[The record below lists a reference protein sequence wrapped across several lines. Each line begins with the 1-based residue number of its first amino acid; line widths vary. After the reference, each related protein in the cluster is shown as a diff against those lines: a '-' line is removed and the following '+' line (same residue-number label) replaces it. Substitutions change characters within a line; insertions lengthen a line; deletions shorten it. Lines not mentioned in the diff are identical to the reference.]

1 MTLQQAMTE
10 LMSKVEVTDLRV
22 QGRVKYP
29 LLPLLF
35 SVIMAWCGGFNN
47 AVLASDFI
55 HMHKARLAELI
66 PNFGNCGEVSHDTI
80 LRLLKMLRFSEL
92 NSFLYEFCQALLLH
106 RGELPNDQLRVLSMD
121 GQTPRSIVYEPEE
134 GRKSP
139 QDRRTCNHQYCV
151 TLYDS
156 SNKMTLAQEDVLDKE
171 NENKACV
178 RLMKLFSLE
187 GCVVT
192 SDALNCQRTVA
203 EAAIEQNGD
212 YCLALKDN
220 HKNPAKEIKAL
231 FTNPELLDN
240 TAVYAQSETELTHGR
255 MQSRTVTALPASA
268 VKPRLLGEWKK
279 DARTI
284 FFARTCTYDKKYKK
298 PIIRYYLSSLD
309 FDDPKTAEYGLQVIR
324 AHWACENSQHCV
336 LDVSCGQD
344 MLRAKNR
351 NCIRNALMLN
361 KIALNTARIAQLDS
375 TDKQMSAVRIK
386 KIMGSDVELLCRS
399 LCRSILRGSEEAEV
413 FPPFP

>member
-139 QDRRTCNHQYCV
+139 QDP
-151 TLYDS
+151 
-156 SNKMTLAQEDVLDKE
+156 EP
-171 NENKACV
+171 
-178 RLMKLFSLE
+178 
-187 GCVVT
+187 
-192 SDALNCQRTVA
+192 
-203 EAAIEQNGD
+203 AI
-212 YCLALKDN
+212 
-220 HKNPAKEIKAL
+220 IS
-231 FTNPELLDN
+231 
-240 TAVYAQSETELTHGR
+240 TA
-255 MQSRTVTALPASA
+255 
-268 VKPRLLGEWKK
+268 
-279 DARTI
+279 
-284 FFARTCTYDKKYKK
+284 
-298 PIIRYYLSSLD
+298 
-309 FDDPKTAEYGLQVIR
+309 
-324 AHWACENSQHCV
+324 
-336 LDVSCGQD
+336 
-344 MLRAKNR
+344 
-351 NCIRNALMLN
+351 
-361 KIALNTARIAQLDS
+361 
-375 TDKQMSAVRIK
+375 
-386 KIMGSDVELLCRS
+386 
-399 LCRSILRGSEEAEV
+399 
-413 FPPFP
+413 